1 MKRKILLFLLCVCIG
16 LVSCSHESDGRLAGA
31 DAGAGGG
38 NLPHDHES
46 DDRPAGFD
54 ALKYLD
60 IADAKT
66 LYISSADAASRSAR
80 NASTS
85 QKMFKITEDGYVE
98 EVKYLDENK
107 NEISVEQQ
115 PAVIQPVNDDYIFVG
130 FGWSGY
136 VESSYLVRKSDGAI
150 FDMTTVGNPVG
161 NDVNGGNYGNAPM
174 FITDKNNNL
183 YYLTY
188 NYTDSSSKIIK
199 VNLNDTTSLSAAT
212 VSAST
217 DEVTCFDVDW
227 NGNVIY
233 FGGMNERIR
242 KTNGSFENFA
252 SDVGFASTWLGLDG
266 NFYCKSYTDSK
277 EEYNGIDGFDQ
288 YFAVKRITIDDSFK
302 VNYEFCGY
310 DTDAYLTFDRGY
322 YGRFVVKDKLLF
334 IGSDI
339 LEVDG
344 DGTSINMKKITL
356 DGLNMQSLWDVTS
369 TENFYYI
376 FGTDTTAQKFLIRVD
391 PTDHSYINILPG
403 DDYDVFSFTASET
416 DGITFNAL
424 RMSDG
429 KKVSGQ
435 VGLDGGAVR
444 ILDEEGDAEITYLQ
458 RIN

>member
-1 MKRKILLFLLCVCIG
+1 MKRKILLFVLCVCIG
-16 LVSCSHESDGRLAGA
+16 LVSCSHESDGRPAGA
-31 DAGAGGG
+31 
-38 NLPHDHES
+38 
-46 DDRPAGFD
+46 D

-85 QKMFKITEDGYVE
+85 QKMFKITESGYVE

-107 NEISVEQQ
+107 NEISISQQ

-130 FGWSGY
+130 FGWRDSIH
-136 VESSYLVRKSDGAI
+136 SSYLVRKSDGAV
-150 FDMTTVGNPVG
+150 FDMTKVGNPVG
-161 NDVNGGNYGNAPM
+161 GSNGYVNAPM

-183 YYLTY
+183 YFLAWDSQNMYSGRIVVKINL
-188 NYTDSSSKIIK
+188 NGNSFLSSSI
-199 VNLNDTTSLSAAT
+199 

-217 DEVTCFDVDW
+217 DYVGCFDVDW

-233 FGGMNERIR
+233 SGGTKDNATDSVERIK

-252 SDVGFASTWLGLDG
+252 LDCDFDRSWLGLDG
-266 NFYCKSYTDSK
+266 NFYYMSSELK
-277 EEYNGIDGFDQ
+277 EVYDGIGGFEYYPAI
-288 YFAVKRITIDDSFK
+288 KKMTIDDSYK
-302 VNYEFCGY
+302 TNYEFCSY
-310 DTDAYLTFDRGY
+310 DTDSNFFWRNSYER
-322 YGRFVVKDKLLF
+322 VVIKNKLLF

-344 DGTSINMKKITL
+344 DGTSISMKKIAL
-356 DGLNMQSLWDVTS
+356 DGLNMQSVWDVTS

-391 PTDHSYINILPG
+391 PTEHSYINILPS

-429 KKVSGQ
+429 KKVLGQ